1 MAGLRNNK
9 KMKFYAHRGA
19 SADFPEHTMAA
30 YRGAIE
36 QGALGFECDIRVT
49 KDEVLI
55 LWHDANMKKEA
66 KSAAIIANRT
76 YAEIK
81 QIYPAVMTLNELLD
95 LAIENKKSLA
105 LETKHPVPTGNRVE
119 ELVVAELHKRK
130 DAIKKSGIDVA
141 IMSFSWFAI
150 EKIKKMDPTI
160 KTVMLLGDIT
170 NKITRRFTSAQVIGP
185 SVEMIRKSPEL
196 ISEIKNSGKEL
207 YVWTVDSTEDLQYC
221 ASVGVDIVIPY
232 SNVTA
237 ALMAVREGK
246 ADFAL
251 VPIENSVEGVVART
265 LDELAMGEPL
275 VIAGEVTLPVSFS
288 LMTKP
293 GTQNI
298 KRIATHPHAESQCR
312 AFIAK
317 NYPNAEIIP
326 TASTAAAAEAISR
339 GEFDAAIAAEVA
351 AAHYGL
357 EVIAKNIG
365 DNNGAVTRFVLVS
378 KPGALSAPTG
388 HDRTSLAL
396 YIDIDHAGALLEI
409 LTEFAKRDVNLTFI
423 QSRPTGR
430 VLGDYHFII
439 DAEGHVNDPSVSQ
452 ALEGL
457 REICDEIRFLGS
469 YPRESSK

>member
-1 MAGLRNNK
+1 M
-9 KMKFYAHRGA
+9 
-19 SADFPEHTMAA
+19 S
-30 YRGAIE
+30 
-36 QGALGFECDIRVT
+36 
-49 KDEVLI
+49 
-55 LWHDANMKKEA
+55 
-66 KSAAIIANRT
+66 T
-76 YAEIK
+76 YAYLGPVGTFTE
-81 QIYPAVMTLNELLD
+81 A
-95 LAIENKKSLA
+95 A
-105 LETKHPVPTGNRVE
+105 LK
-119 ELVVAELHKRK
+119 
-130 DAIKKSGIDVA
+130 
-141 IMSFSWFAI
+141 
-150 EKIKKMDPTI
+150 
-160 KTVMLLGDIT
+160 
-170 NKITRRFTSAQVIGP
+170 KITSA
-185 SVEMIRKSPEL
+185 
-196 ISEIKNSGKEL
+196 
-207 YVWTVDSTEDLQYC
+207 TDSL
-221 ASVGVDIVIPY
+221 IPY

-237 ALMAVREGK
+237 ALMAVREDK

-265 LDELAMGEPL
+265 LDELATGDPL

-288 LMTKP
+288 LMAKP
-293 GTQNI
+293 GTQKIN
-298 KRIATHPHAESQCR
+298 RIATHPHAESQCR

-365 DNNGAVTRFVLVS
+365 DNNGAVTRFVLIS

-388 HDRTSLAL
+388 RDRTSLAL

-469 YPRESSK
+469 YPRESSAK